1 MPDALVRIIHRRV
14 RRTPHQI
21 SHPPALR
28 ILFTTHQF
36 FPESRAGVEIVTLG
50 LARELKTRGHEP
62 FVLAAKRTVPHSDLL
77 PGETE
82 DYEFEGIPVR
92 RIGRPE
98 EGLTRPYELNYRN
111 DVMAEKTRKYLREVG
126 PDLVH
131 AMHLQGLSASVL
143 QVCEEF
149 GLPTIFTA
157 ADFWTV
163 CPVVDLRRHDG
174 VMCEGPDVSHCVRC
188 IASRSADPRLQKAAR
203 LVPGAVTSAAGLA
216 SRTPLS
222 RFSFPLRQIEAVRER
237 PAYIRDR
244 MGSVDQILAYT
255 HLTRDLLVANGIGR
269 GKIRVS
275 SYGIDTSHVAHVP
288 AERRPSVTL
297 RVGFVGTLAPH
308 KGPDV
313 LVQAFQM
320 LPPEMDATLSLHG
333 SDRGYEAYA
342 AGLRVLAGSDA
353 RISFPGPFSREELA
367 SVLVDLDV
375 LVVPSRWYENA
386 PGVIFEA
393 FAAGMPV
400 IATDLGGM
408 SEFVRPG
415 KNGLLFALDEAEDL
429 AGQLRTLIED
439 RSLLGRLRAGIEPVK
454 TVGEYA
460 GELIELY
467 GTLAGRSGRQ

>member
-1 MPDALVRIIHRRV
+1 M
-14 RRTPHQI
+14 
-21 SHPPALR
+21 ALR
-28 ILFTTHQF
+28 ILVTTHQF

-62 FVLAAKRTVPHSDLL
+62 FILAAKRTVPHSDLL
-77 PGETE
+77 PGEAE
-82 DYEFEGIPVR
+82 DYEFEGTPVR

-111 DVMAEKTRKYLREVG
+111 NAMAEKTREYVREVA

-131 AMHLQGLSASVL
+131 VMHLQGLSASVL
-143 QVCEEF
+143 PVCEEF
-149 GLPTIFTA
+149 GLPTVFTA
-157 ADFWTV
+157 ADFWAV
-163 CPVVDLRRHDG
+163 CPVVDLKRHDG
-174 VMCEGPDVSHCVRC
+174 VLCEGPDVSHCVRC
-188 IASRSADPRLQKAAR
+188 IASRSTDPRLRKAAR
-203 LVPGAVTSAAGLA
+203 LVPGAVTGAAGLA

-222 RFSFPLRQIEAVRER
+222 RFSFPLRQIEAVGER

-244 MGSVDQILAYT
+244 MGSVDRILAYT
-255 HLTRDLLVANGIGR
+255 HLTRDLLLANGIGG

-288 AERRPSVTL
+288 AERRPSATL
-297 RVGFVGTLAPH
+297 RVGFVGTMAPH

-313 LVQAFQM
+313 LVRAFAT

-342 AGLRVLAGSDA
+342 MELRDLAGNDP
-353 RISFPGPFSREELA
+353 RISFPGPFSREDLA
-367 SVLVDLDV
+367 GVLVDLDV
-375 LVVPSRWYENA
+375 LVVPSLWYENA

-408 SEFVRPG
+408 SEFVKPG
-415 KNGLLFALDEAEDL
+415 ENGLLFALGDSKDL
-429 AGQLRTLIED
+429 ADQLGTLIED
-439 RSLLGRLRAGIEPVK
+439 RGLLGRLRAGIEPVK

-460 GELIELY
+460 DELIDLY
-467 GTLAGRSGRQ
+467 SDLGK

>member
-1 MPDALVRIIHRRV
+1 
-14 RRTPHQI
+14 
-21 SHPPALR
+21 LR

-50 LARELKTRGHEP
+50 LARELQARGHEP

-82 DYEFEGIPVR
+82 DYGFEGIPVR

-111 DVMAEKTRKYLREVG
+111 DAMAEKTREYVREVA

-131 AMHLQGLSASVL
+131 LMHLQGLSASVL
-143 QVCEEF
+143 PVCEEF

-163 CPVVDLRRHDG
+163 CPVVDLKRHDG

-188 IASRSADPRLQKAAR
+188 IASRSANPRLQKAAR
-203 LVPGAVTSAAGLA
+203 LVPGAVISAAALA

-222 RFSFPLRQIEAVRER
+222 RLSFPLRQIGAVGER
-237 PAYIRDR
+237 PAYIRER
-244 MGSVDQILAYT
+244 MGSVDRILAYT

-275 SYGIDTSHVAHVP
+275 PYGIDTSHVAHVP
-288 AERRPSVTL
+288 AERRPSATL

-313 LVQAFQM
+313 LVRAFEM
-320 LPPEMDATLSLHG
+320 LPPEMNATLSLHG
-333 SDRGYEAYA
+333 SDRGYETYA
-342 AGLRVLAGSDA
+342 AELRAIAGNDP
-353 RISFPGPFSREELA
+353 RISLPGPFPREELA
-367 SVLVDLDV
+367 GVLVDLDV
-375 LVVPSRWYENA
+375 LVVPSLWYENA

-393 FAAGMPV
+393 FTAGMPV
-400 IATDLGGM
+400 IATNLGGM

-415 KNGLLFALDEAEDL
+415 KNGLLFALGDAKNL
-429 AGQLRTLIED
+429 ADQLRSLIED
-439 RSLLGRLRAGIEPVK
+439 DSLLGRLRTGIEPVK
-454 TVGEYA
+454 TISEYA
-460 GELIELY
+460 DELIDFY
-467 GTLAGRSGRQ
+467 SACVN

>member
-1 MPDALVRIIHRRV
+1 
-14 RRTPHQI
+14 
-21 SHPPALR
+21 LR

-50 LARELKTRGHEP
+50 LARELEARGHEP

-82 DYEFEGIPVR
+82 DYELEGIPVR

-98 EGLTRPYELNYRN
+98 EGLTRPYDLNYRN
-111 DVMAEKTRKYLREVG
+111 DAMAGKTREYLREVD

-131 AMHLQGLSASVL
+131 IMHLQGLSASVL
-143 QVCEEF
+143 LVCEEL

-174 VMCEGPDVSHCVRC
+174 AMCEGPDVSHCVRC
-188 IASRSADPRLQKAAR
+188 IASRSTDPRLRKAAR
-203 LVPGAVTSAAGLA
+203 LVPGAVTGAAGLA

-222 RFSFPLRQIEAVRER
+222 RLSFPLRQIEAVGER

-244 MGSVDQILAYT
+244 MRSADGILAYT
-255 HLTRDLLVANGIGR
+255 HLTRDLLLANGIGR

-288 AERRPSVTL
+288 AERRPSSTL

-313 LVQAFQM
+313 LVRAFHL
-320 LPPEMDATLSLHG
+320 LPPETDATLSLHG
-333 SDRGYEAYA
+333 SDRGFEAYA
-342 AGLRVLAGSDA
+342 AGLRDLAENDP
-353 RISFPGPFSREELA
+353 RISFPGSFSREELA
-367 SVLVDLDV
+367 DVLANLDV
-375 LVVPSRWYENA
+375 LVVPSLWYENA

-408 SEFVRPG
+408 SEFVKPG
-415 KNGLLFALDEAEDL
+415 ENGLLFALGDPQDL
-429 AGQLRTLIED
+429 ADQLSTLIED
-439 RSLLGRLRAGIEPVK
+439 SSLLGRLRAGIEPVK

-460 GELIELY
+460 DELIDLY
-467 GTLAGRSGRQ
+467 GRFVK

>member
-1 MPDALVRIIHRRV
+1 
-14 RRTPHQI
+14 
-21 SHPPALR
+21 LR

-50 LARELKTRGHEP
+50 LARELKARGHEP
-62 FVLAAKRTVPHSDLL
+62 FVLAAKRTLPHSDLL

-111 DVMAEKTRKYLREVG
+111 DAMAEKTSEYLRKVV

-143 QVCEEF
+143 PVFQEF

-188 IASRSADPRLQKAAR
+188 IASRSADPRLQRAAR

-222 RFSFPLRQIEAVRER
+222 RFSFPLRQFEAVEER

-244 MGSVDQILAYT
+244 MGTVDLILAYT
-255 HLTRDLLVANGIGR
+255 HLARDLLVANGVGR
-269 GKIRVS
+269 GRIRIS
-275 SYGIDTSHVAHVP
+275 PYGIDTSHVAHVP
-288 AERRPSVTL
+288 AERRPSATL

-313 LVQAFQM
+313 LVRAFEM
-320 LPPEMDATLSLHG
+320 LSPEMDATLSLHG

-342 AGLRVLAGSDA
+342 AELRALAGSDQ

-375 LVVPSRWYENA
+375 LVVPSLWYENA

-393 FAAGMPV
+393 FAARMPV
-400 IATDLGGM
+400 IATNLGGM

-415 KNGLLFALDEAEDL
+415 KNGLLFALDDAEDL
-429 AGQLRTLIED
+429 AVQLRTLIED

-460 GELIELY
+460 GELIGLY
-467 GTLAGRSGRQ
+467 GTLAGGAGRQ

>member
-1 MPDALVRIIHRRV
+1 MRV
-14 RRTPHQI
+14 
-21 SHPPALR
+21 
-28 ILFTTHQF
+28 LFTTHQF
-36 FPESRAGVEIVTLG
+36 FPESHAGVEIVTLG
-50 LARELKTRGHEP
+50 LARGLKARGHEP
-62 FVLAAKRTVPHSDLL
+62 SVLAAKRTVPHSDLL

-111 DVMAEKTRKYLREVG
+111 DEMAGKTREYVRQAG

-143 QVCEEF
+143 PVFEEF
-149 GLPTIFTA
+149 GLPVMFTA

-188 IASRSADPRLQKAAR
+188 IASRSADPRLQRAAH
-203 LVPGAVTSAAGLA
+203 LVPGVVTRAAGLA

-222 RFSFPLRQIEAVRER
+222 RLSFPLRQVGAVRER
-237 PAYIRDR
+237 AAYIRDR
-244 MGSVDQILAYT
+244 IEHVDLILAYT

-269 GKIRVS
+269 DKIRVS
-275 SYGIDTSHVAHVP
+275 PYGIDTSHVAH
-288 AERRPSVTL
+288 ARSERRPSATL
-297 RVGFVGTLAPH
+297 RFGFVGTLAPH

-313 LVQAFQM
+313 LVRAFGM
-320 LPPEMDATLSLHG
+320 LPPGFDATLSVYG
-333 SDRGYEAYA
+333 SDKGYESYA
-342 AGLRVLAGSDA
+342 AGLRALAGDD
-353 RISFPGPFSREELA
+353 RRVSFHGPFSREELG
-367 SVLVDLDV
+367 SVLANLDV

-408 SEFVRPG
+408 SEFVKPG
-415 KNGLLFALDEAEDL
+415 KNGLLFALEDAADL
-429 AGQLRTLIED
+429 ARQLRTFIED
-439 RSLLGRLRAGIEPVK
+439 KSLFGRLRAGIEPVK

-467 GTLAGRSGRQ
+467 GTLADASKKQ

>member
-1 MPDALVRIIHRRV
+1 LRV
-14 RRTPHQI
+14 
-21 SHPPALR
+21 
-28 ILFTTHQF
+28 LFTTHQF
-36 FPESRAGVEIVTLG
+36 FPESHAGVEIVTLG
-50 LARELKTRGHEP
+50 LARELRARGHEP

-98 EGLTRPYELNYRN
+98 EGLSRPYALNYRN
-111 DVMAEKTRKYLREVG
+111 DAMAEKTREYVREVT

-131 AMHLQGLSASVL
+131 LMHLQGLSASVL
-143 QVCEEF
+143 PVCEELR
-149 GLPTIFTA
+149 LPTIFTA
-157 ADFWTV
+157 ADFWPV

-188 IASRSADPRLQKAAR
+188 IASRSTDARVQKAAR
-203 LVPGAVTSAAGLA
+203 LVPGVVTSAAALA

-222 RFSFPLRQIEAVRER
+222 RLSFPLRQIEAVGER

-244 MGSVDQILAYT
+244 MRSVDRILAYT
-255 HLTRDLLVANGIGR
+255 HLTRDLLLANGIGR
-269 GKIRVS
+269 EKIRVS
-275 SYGIDTSHVAHVP
+275 PYGIDTSHVAHVP
-288 AERRPSVTL
+288 TERRPSATL

-313 LVQAFQM
+313 LVRAFEM
-320 LPPEMDATLSLHG
+320 LSPEMDATLSLHG
-333 SDRGYEAYA
+333 SDRGYETYA
-342 AGLRVLAGSDA
+342 AELRALAGNDP
-353 RISFPGPFSREELA
+353 RISIPGPFSREELA
-367 SVLVDLDV
+367 GVLVDLDV
-375 LVVPSRWYENA
+375 LVVPSLWYENA

-408 SEFVRPG
+408 SEYVRPN
-415 KNGLLFALDEAEDL
+415 KNGLLFALGDAKDL

-439 RSLLGRLRAGIEPVK
+439 DSLLGRLRAGIESVK

-467 GTLAGRSGRQ
+467 GTLADGSGRQ